1 MKIPLTFVAGH
12 PATLT
17 FGGDG
22 NHADIARE
30 YSYMRRV
37 TAMVSAAAVVLW
49 AATAFAQAKPGD
61 FTGKWTRE
69 AGAAP
74 AGGGGGGAAG
84 GGGGQRG
91 GAGGGGGRGGGAV
104 TCGMTCDIVASATSI
119 KITQPG
125 ATPDAPARVW
135 TCTLDGKDCSNEQ
148 AGRQGAAPTQVVSKA
163 KWDGGKIVVT
173 RTQDMGGNSVT
184 LTSTMS
190 VEGGKLMISSTNSMQ
205 ADAPP
210 TVATYTK
217 G

>member
-1 MKIPLTFVAGH
+1 VL
-12 PATLT
+12 
-17 FGGDG
+17 
-22 NHADIARE
+22 
-30 YSYMRRV
+30 
-37 TAMVSAAAVVLW
+37 SAAAVVLW

-84 GGGGQRG
+84 GGGGGGQR
-91 GAGGGGGRGGGAV
+91 GGGGGGGGAFN
-104 TCGMTCDIVASATSI
+104 CGMTCDIVASATSI
-119 KITQPG
+119 KITRAG
-125 ATPDAPARVW
+125 ATADAPAVVW
-135 TCTLDGKDCSNEQ
+135 NCTLDGKDCTNEQ
-148 AGRQGAAPTQVVSKA
+148 AGRQGAPATQVVSKA

-173 RTQDMGGNSVT
+173 TTRDMGGNSVT

-205 ADAPP
+205 TDAPP
-210 TVATYTK
+210 SVATYTK

>member
-1 MKIPLTFVAGH
+1 
-12 PATLT
+12 
-17 FGGDG
+17 
-22 NHADIARE
+22 
-30 YSYMRRV
+30 MRRV
-37 TAMVSAAAVVLW
+37 TAVLSAAAVVLW

-91 GAGGGGGRGGGAV
+91 GGGGGGGAV
-104 TCGMTCDIVASATSI
+104 NCGMTCDIVATATSI
-119 KITQPG
+119 KITRAGG
-125 ATPDAPARVW
+125 APDAPAVVW
-135 TCTLDGKDCSNEQ
+135 NCTLDGKDCTNEQ
-148 AGRQGAAPTQVVSKA
+148 AGRQGNPPTQVVSKA
-163 KWDGGKIVVT
+163 KWDGAKIVVT
-173 RTQDMGGNSVT
+173 TTRDMGGNSIT

-190 VEGGKLMISSTNSMQ
+190 VEGGKLLISSTNSGR

-210 TVATYTK
+210 SVATYTK